1 MPSASRLAAA
11 IAALRARSAMRP
23 RLRTRI
29 ALLGLLAF
37 LAPALLSLWL
47 LRHQA
52 RQQEAMAASAL
63 AGLALRSAQD
73 QAAPLLRA
81 NTLLAG
87 LALAHPGEAA
97 LCRAVRDSQAEEPGL
112 LHWLAL
118 ADAEGRLLCASQ
130 PLLETLALPAPL
142 PDAMSDATTPG
153 LQRGASGPLGGLLL
167 RHTLPGLPG
176 RSLVAA
182 LDRSGFRQ
190 AILAPAG
197 AEQVLLLD
205 QAGRTLLR
213 LPEEPA
219 NPPLALPDG
228 VAERMRREG
237 WGSLRSAVPGQAP
250 LLLGFARLP
259 GSEAMVVALRGEA
272 GLAAPQ
278 GVAWRVTLLML
289 GLSALAALGAGIWA
303 ARAEPP
309 PIGDTEDA
317 AVGLLEAIAATMGQG
332 VALWSLQGRL
342 LTANQRWRSL
352 LGLPASLAAPGSRLP
367 EVAQFLAEG
376 QELGAEPLALRLQGS
391 APAGPPLPRPG
402 GRSVA
407 LRAHRLADSIV
418 TTCSDVTEAAAA
430 EAALRESEARF
441 RLIAENSGDVV
452 ALCDMDGR
460 RRYVSPAS
468 ERVLGY
474 RPEALADRLV
484 GEFVHPDDQDWVEAA
499 AAALRSG
506 DPEASATYRFR
517 RPDES
522 WLWVDVRARSH
533 ADPATG
539 RPIGYVAVMR
549 DATEAKAAEARLLE
563 ALERMEEMA
572 TTDALTGLANRRRF
586 EEALALEWRR
596 CAREGLPLS
605 VLLLDADRFKRFNDR
620 YGHPAGD
627 ECLRLVAASLAGVA
641 RRPGDVAARHGGEE
655 FALLMPKTDA
665 AGAALLAERVR
676 AAVAEAKRPHLGN
689 PPAGIVTVS
698 IGVATTQPVPETGP
712 AGPGILSGADAL
724 LSAADR
730 ALYAAKMGGRNRIC
744 VASPELGALLR

>member
-11 IAALRARSAMRP
+11 IAALRARSASRLRP
-23 RLRTRI
+23 RLAVL
-29 ALLGLLAF
+29 ALAAF
-37 LAPALLSLWL
+37 LPPALLSLWL
-47 LRHQA
+47 LQRQA
-52 RQQEAMAASAL
+52 QQQQDSAAATL
-63 AGLALRSAQD
+63 AELALRSAQD

-87 LALAHPGEAA
+87 LALAHPDGPA
-97 LCRAVRDSQAEEPGL
+97 LCQAVRDSLAEEPGL

-118 ADAEGRLLCASQ
+118 TGAAGRMHCASQ
-130 PLLETLALPAPL
+130 PLLETLSL
-142 PDAMSDATTPG
+142 PG
-153 LQRGASGPLGGLLL
+153 LPPAGDGPALLRGPAGPLGGLLL
-167 RHTLPGLPG
+167 RHPLPRLPGQ
-176 RSLVAA
+176 SLVAA
-182 LDRSGFRQ
+182 LDRSAFRQ
-190 AILAPAG
+190 AILGPGG

-205 QAGRTLLR
+205 RDGHALLQ
-213 LPEEPA
+213 LPEEMDSPG
-219 NPPLALPDG
+219 LPSG
-228 VAERMRREG
+228 LIATLRQRG
-237 WGSLRSAVPGQAP
+237 WGSLRAAGPDGAMR
-250 LLLGFARLP
+250 LIGFARLP

-272 GLAAPQ
+272 GIAAPQ
-278 GVAWRVTLLML
+278 RAAWRVALVVL
-289 GLSALAALGAGIWA
+289 ALALLGGMGAAIWA
-303 ARAEPP
+303 ARAEAPP
-309 PIGDTEDA
+309 LGDTEDA
-317 AVGLLEAIAATMGQG
+317 AVELLEAIAATMAQG

-342 LTANQRWRSL
+342 LTANQRWREM
-352 LGLPASLAAPGSRLP
+352 LGLPAGLAAPGTALP
-367 EVAQFLAEG
+367 DLARFLAEP
-376 QELGAEPLALRLQGS
+376 QPGAAPDPALAGRLTQWLQGS
-391 APAGPPLPRPG
+391 GPAGAPLQRPG
-402 GRSVA
+402 GRVVA
-407 LRAHRLADSIV
+407 LRAHRLAGSIV
-418 TTCSDVTEAAAA
+418 TTGSDVTEAVAA

-452 ALCDMDGR
+452 ALCDMDGT

-474 RPEALADRLV
+474 RPEALADRRV
-484 GEFVHPDDQDWVEAA
+484 GDFVHPDDRDWVEAA
-499 AAALRSG
+499 AAALRGG

-517 RPDES
+517 RPDGD

-533 ADPATG
+533 ADPASG
-539 RPIGYVAVMR
+539 EPIGYVAVMR

-596 CAREGLPLS
+596 CAREGQPLS
-605 VLLLDADRFKRFNDR
+605 LLVLDADNFKRFNDR

-627 ECLRLVAASLAGVA
+627 ECLRLVANALSGVA

-655 FALLMPKTDA
+655 FALLMPKTDP

-676 AAVAEAKRPHLGN
+676 AAVAGAARPHLGN
-689 PPAGIVTVS
+689 TPAGIVTVS
-698 IGVATTQPVPETGP
+698 IGVATTWPKPEKGP

-744 VASPELGALLR
+744 IASPEIGALLD